1 MEQVVDSAVKEFDEL
16 KRRALENSRVIR
28 MNLNSLIRRF
38 DVSEVVHIFDAPV
51 KLPDFFPDSVRST
64 VSYSK
69 ITRLIDIAIT
79 RDAIANYG
87 VILPLVVAFSPVS
100 RRLWVLDGGT
110 RMEAL
115 DASKVVDWKVLY
127 IDKDQFFDP
136 ESSKTAMAVALSI
149 AISTLVGKASRTVA
163 CALYNKFKPFFAS
176 LGLTQ
181 KDVMGSVVCVEPVEG
196 KTTSELRDIVGRAIL
211 LLDSDPALPEDVKTA
226 GKALL
231 MKLND
236 ILSLRARIAR
246 PKTEEEKETRKGLGK
261 LIVSL
266 KTKIGV
272 YVKEEGGEPDV
283 VLKRTVVS
291 LAGDLLCY
299 GFEPPSNDLKRA
311 LERLLRTGGVVIDYK
326 RQKVACKAKLRK
338 LLLSLGLSEALANEI
353 LEALERARAW
363 ASKRPPVVAATVLDY
378 IRSITA
384 LPIKQTELARM
395 FAVTEVAIRQRKSD
409 ITEVL
414 QPLAEKIRAELA
426 KQQQRTNEQASQ
438 TSNINNEQTHTE
450 A

>member
-16 KRRALENSRVIR
+16 KRKALENSRVIR
-28 MNLNSLIRRF
+28 TNLSSLIRRF
-38 DVSEVVHIFDAPV
+38 DISEVVHIFDAPV
-51 KLPDFFPDSVRST
+51 KLPDLFPDSVRNA

-87 VILPLVVAFSPVS
+87 VILPLVVAISPLS
-100 RRLWVLDGGT
+100 HRLWVLDGGT

-115 DASKVVDWKVLY
+115 DASKTVDWKVLY
-127 IDKDQFFDP
+127 IDKYQFFDP
-136 ESSKTAMAVALSI
+136 ESSRIAMAVALSI
-149 AISTLVGKASRTVA
+149 AISTLVGKASRSVA
-163 CALYNKFKPFFAS
+163 CALFNKFKPFFAS

-181 KDVMGSVVCVEPVEG
+181 RDVMGSVVCVEPVEG
-196 KTTSELRDIVGRAIL
+196 KATSELRDIVGRAFL
-211 LLDSDPALPEDVKTA
+211 LLDSDPTLPEDVKVA

-236 ILSLRARIAR
+236 ILSLRSRIAK
-246 PKTEEEKETRKGLGK
+246 PKTEEEKETRKGLGR

-266 KTKIGV
+266 KTKLGA

-299 GFEPPSNDLKRA
+299 GYEPPSNDIKRA
-311 LERLLRTGGVVIDYK
+311 LERLLRAGGVVIDYK

-338 LLLSLGLSEALANEI
+338 SLLKLGLSEALVNEI
-353 LEALERARAW
+353 LEALEKARAW

-378 IRSITA
+378 IRSITPLA
-384 LPIKQTELARM
+384 IRQTELAKM
-395 FAVTEVAIRQRKSD
+395 FAVTEVAIRQRKRD

-414 QPLAEKIRAELA
+414 EPLAEKIRTELGA
-426 KQQQRTNEQASQ
+426 QSSSSQQP
-438 TSNINNEQTHTE
+438 
-450 A
+450 